1 VFVDGIT
8 RAGKSLMGP
17 VLQSFDR
24 VEIERMEEI
33 FEYVGALYRLGKIER
48 DAAVTTLQLR
58 ADAFLY
64 NGLLGRNMNLRFG
77 DHSSVWQQTQQL
89 DNLRRL
95 RLSEGPEV
103 VDRIASGKPIF
114 QNMTHDQLANF
125 NLHHEAFGS
134 DLYFV
139 EIVRNPIAL
148 VESWIKRGWGTRFEN
163 DPLALTYTLE
173 HGDTQVP
180 YYAAGWEDKF
190 VAASPEGRVIRMI
203 YQVWSDIEGTYK
215 SLSDKEKS
223 QVHYVMYD
231 EFIRNPKPYM
241 DPLASFLGTT
251 TTKHT
256 KSILKR
262 KNLPANR
269 PVDNE
274 RIKNKIGK
282 KVSAE
287 ETEMMERLE
296 SEYNQLL
303 QIHSLA

>member
-1 VFVDGIT
+1 LVDGIT
-8 RAGKSLMGP
+8 RAGKSLMAP
-17 VLQSFDR
+17 ILQSFDR

-77 DHSSVWQQTQQL
+77 DHSSVWQQTQRL
-89 DNLRRL
+89 DSLRRL

-103 VDRIASGKPIF
+103 LDRIASEKPIF

-125 NLHHEAFGS
+125 HLYHEAFGN

-139 EIVRNPIAL
+139 ELVRNPIAL
-148 VESWIKRGWGTRFEN
+148 VESWIKRGWGTRFQD

-180 YYAAGWEDKF
+180 YYAAGWEDEF

-203 YQVWSDIEGTYK
+203 HQVWSDIQDTYE
-215 SLSDKEKS
+215 SLSGEKKS
-223 QVHYVMYD
+223 QVRYVMYD
-231 EFIRNPKPYM
+231 EFIRNPKSYL

-251 TTKHT
+251 TTRHT
-256 KSILKR
+256 KYILKR

-274 RIKNKIGK
+274 RIKRLFTYNNYETYQCS
-282 KVSAE
+282 SAR
-287 ETEMMERLE
+287 T
-296 SEYNQLL
+296 SINGT
-303 QIHSLA
+303 S